1 MLRPLTEKRVRDAL
15 GTVMNPVTG
24 TDIVASGVVE
34 SVNVKDGNVTVILAI
49 DPKTLDAMEVAGRE
63 CEAAV
68 AKLSG
73 VKEVR
78 IALTAHREGPA
89 KEPSAPRHAV
99 PPPKPPPPKPLA
111 GVNKIIAVA
120 SGKGGVGKST
130 TSVNLAIALAQTG
143 LNVAILDADIY
154 GPSVPKMLGE
164 GAKPGFTPDDRIRPV
179 TRHGIKA
186 ISMGHLV
193 PEDRATIWRGP
204 MVIGAIQQLL
214 QGVAW
219 DEDGEIDVLVVD
231 LPPGTGDA
239 QLSLVQ
245 TVPLNGAVLVS
256 TPQDIALIDARKA
269 YDMFA
274 QMDIPVLGIIENM
287 SQFVCPKCGEVTEI
301 FGHGG
306 AVQTAAE
313 KGIEVL
319 GQVPLNP
326 SIMQH
331 AEDGRPIVLEGEG
344 NAVAGIY
351 RAIAAK
357 ILGALALSKAG

>member
-24 TDIVASGVVE
+24 TDMIASGVVE
-34 SVNVKDGNVTVILAI
+34 SVSVKDGSVTVILAI
-49 DPKTLDAMEVAGRE
+49 DPKTLDAMEVAGKE
-63 CEAAV
+63 CEVAV
-68 AKLSG
+68 SKLAG
-73 VKEVR
+73 VKEAR

-89 KEPSAPRHAV
+89 KEPSSPRQAV
-99 PPPKPPPPKPLA
+99 PPPKPPPAKPLA
-111 GVNKIIAVA
+111 GVNKIVAVA

-130 TSVNLAIALAQTG
+130 TSVNLVLALAQSG

-164 GAKPGFTPDDRIRPV
+164 GARPDFTPDDRIRPV

-245 TVPLNGAVLVS
+245 TVPVDGAVLVS

-274 QMDIPVLGIIENM
+274 QMDIPVLGMIENM
-287 SQFVCPKCGEVTEI
+287 SQFVCPHCGESTDV

-306 AVQTAAE
+306 AVATAKE

-319 GQVPLNP
+319 GEIPLNP
-326 SIMQH
+326 AIMQN
-331 AEDGRPIVLEGEG
+331 AEAGTPIVLAG
-344 NAVAGIY
+344 NDNAIAETY
-351 RAIAAK
+351 RAIARSVMQ
-357 ILGALALSKAG
+357 ALAKV

>member
-34 SVNVKDGNVTVILAI
+34 SVSVKDGNVTVILAI
-49 DPKTLDAMEVAGRE
+49 DPKTLDAMEVAGKE

-68 AKLSG
+68 GKLAG

-78 IALTAHREGPA
+78 IALTAHREAPA

-111 GVNKIIAVA
+111 GVNKIVAVA

-130 TSVNLAIALAQTG
+130 TSVNLALALAQSG

-164 GAKPGFTPDDRIRPV
+164 GAKPDFTPDDRIRPV

-245 TVPLNGAVLVS
+245 TVPVDGAVLVS

-274 QMDIPVLGIIENM
+274 QMDIPVLGMIENM
-287 SQFVCPKCGEVTEI
+287 SQFVCPHCGESTDV

-306 AVQTAAE
+306 AVATAQE

-319 GQVPLNP
+319 GEIPLNP
-326 SIMQH
+326 AIMQC
-331 AEDGRPIVLEGEG
+331 AEEGKPIVLAG
-344 NAVAGIY
+344 NDNPIAKAYRAVATSVMQ
-351 RAIAAK
+351 
-357 ILGALALSKAG
+357 ALARV